1 MEGGGAMIRKAM
13 PADLPAIMEII
24 NEAKVTLKASGI
36 DQWQKGYPNESVIL
50 QDMAGGYSYIY
61 LRDGIPAATFAFF
74 YGEDPTYEVITE
86 GQWLTDNPYTVSH
99 RITIKG
105 TFRGQ
110 GVLGEIVAWAGDES
124 RKRGY
129 SSMRIDTHPEN
140 KSMQRALQKA
150 GYTYCGHIL
159 TSIGD
164 MRWGYEKLL

>member
-1 MEGGGAMIRKAM
+1 
-13 PADLPAIMEII
+13 
-24 NEAKVTLKASGI
+24 
-36 DQWQKGYPNESVIL
+36 
-50 QDMAGGYSYIY
+50 
-61 LRDGIPAATFAFF
+61 
-74 YGEDPTYEVITE
+74 
-86 GQWLTDNPYTVSH
+86 TDNPYTVIH

-129 SSMRIDTHPEN
+129 SSMRIDTHPDN